1 MTAGRVGRRTRVA
14 GASVAFAILLLA
26 TGGSGAARQPGKPQR
41 HALLIGVTRYPN
53 LAERHQL
60 NGPANDVALM
70 RKTLV
75 ERLGV
80 ARDHITELAG
90 WPSDAAQRPTRA
102 NIEREFARLAKTAAP
117 GDQVMVL
124 FAGHGS
130 QEPDDQTAEV
140 DEDDGL
146 DEIILPA
153 DVGGWDGRTGHVLN
167 AIRDDEINIW
177 VTAIRNRGA
186 FVWLVFDACQSSTLT
201 RGAVTERQRLVPVED
216 LIPRAVLDKLGTG
229 TRGAAAPESAMLG
242 LRGDPGG
249 IAALYAAQTIEP
261 TPEKKLPDANGPV
274 HGLFTYTL
282 VEILEQATSPVTY
295 RDLAERVI
303 DRYRA
308 LGRIGPTP
316 GFEGGGLDNTVFGA
330 GAGWSGPRL
339 VIGDRTDKGLELR
352 AGSVAGLTRG
362 TILAVYPPAGAAAAA
377 RPIGHVQ
384 IADLDPTSAIVVPVA
399 YGGMNPPDA
408 AALVP
413 GSRTRVA
420 QFDYGDQALRIA
432 AAPQSPPAVEA
443 AVAAIEQQTNGLAR
457 RAVSVAAADWIV
469 QLAGDTVVLAPASG
483 WQIDPSRGAAGESA
497 PFLVGKAASPAL
509 PADLARVV
517 NAISRARNLMQL
529 AAAPPAGDSS
539 VDVDV
544 ELLRYKDK
552 QDQVGVVVPLV
563 EGGRV
568 LHVGDQVAFRLRNTG
583 RSPADVTLL
592 FIDAR
597 YGIEP
602 LFPQRDRE
610 ADSRLKPGATIV
622 TSRFDVKADTTG
634 WEQVVALA
642 VEAAT
647 LRADFRVLAQP
658 TLEATRS
665 AGSRGGPAGGLQR
678 LLDQAMYGVGGTRS
692 LGASEVGR
700 HAVRMLAWKTVLPAQ
715 PRNGTVNAR

>member
-14 GASVAFAILLLA
+14 AASVAFAILLLA

-130 QEPDDQTAEV
+130 QQPDNDPPGT
-140 DEDDGL
+140 DEEDGL

-153 DVGGWDGRTGHVLN
+153 DVGGWDGGTGHVLN
-167 AIRDDEINIW
+167 AISDDTINVW
-177 VTAIRNRGA
+177 VTAIRNQGA
-186 FVWLVFDACQSSTLT
+186 FIWLVFDACQSSTLT
-201 RGAVTERQRLVPVED
+201 RGTVTEQQRLVPAEELV
-216 LIPRAVLDKLGTG
+216 PKSVLDRVRSGTH
-229 TRGAAAPESAMLG
+229 GAAPGDAAMLG
-242 LRGDPGG
+242 LRGNAGG

-261 TPEKKLPDANGPV
+261 TPEKKLPDQNGPV

-282 VEILEQATSPVTY
+282 AEILQQATTPVTY

-316 GFEGGGLDNTVFGA
+316 GFEGGGLDNPVLGA
-330 GAGWSGPRL
+330 ESARSGPRL
-339 VIGDRTDKGLELR
+339 VIGERTEKGLALR
-352 AGSVAGLTRG
+352 AGTIAGLTRG
-362 TILAVYPPAGAAAAA
+362 TILAVYPPAGAAVG

-384 IADLDPTSAIVVPVA
+384 IADLDPTSATIVPVA
-399 YGGMNPPDA
+399 HGGMNPPDA

-413 GSRTRVA
+413 GSRAEVA

-432 AAPQSPPAVEA
+432 SAPGAPAAIEA
-443 AVAAIEQQTNGLAR
+443 AVAAISQQTSGLAR
-457 RAVSVAAADWIV
+457 QAPSITAADWIV
-469 QLAGDTVVLAPASG
+469 QLGGDNVVLAPASG
-483 WQIDPSRGAAGESA
+483 WQADPSRGAVGEKA
-497 PFLVGKAASPAL
+497 PFLVAKAASQAL
-509 PADLARVV
+509 AAELARVV
-517 NAISRARNLMQL
+517 TAISRARNLMHL
-529 AAAPPAGDSS
+529 AATMPAADAT
-539 VDVDV
+539 VDVEV
-544 ELLRYKDK
+544 ELLRYRDK
-552 QDQVGVVVPLV
+552 QDTSGTVVPLQQ
-563 EGGRV
+563 GGRV

-583 RSPADVTLL
+583 ASTADVTLL
-592 FIDAR
+592 FIDAH

-602 LFPQRDRE
+602 LFPPRDRE
-610 ADSRLKPGATIV
+610 ADSRLKPQATVV
-622 TSRFDVKADTTG
+622 TSRFDVRADTTG

-642 VEAAT
+642 VEAST
-647 LRADFRVLAQP
+647 IRVDFRGLAQP
-658 TLEATRS
+658 TLDATREVR
-665 AGSRGGPAGGLQR
+665 RGRTASGLQR
-678 LLDQAMYGVGGTRS
+678 LLDQAMYGSGGTRS
-692 LGASEVGR
+692 LAASDVGR
-700 HAVRMLAWKTVLPAQ
+700 HAVRMLAWKTVLPATTS
-715 PRNGTVNAR
+715 GS